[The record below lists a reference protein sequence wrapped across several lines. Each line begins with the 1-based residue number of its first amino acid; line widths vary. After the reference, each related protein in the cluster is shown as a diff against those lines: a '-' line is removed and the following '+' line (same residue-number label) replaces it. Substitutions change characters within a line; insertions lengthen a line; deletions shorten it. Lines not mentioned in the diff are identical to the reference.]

1 MKRKQVTFRCCITF
15 TYSQIVYCPDW
26 TCVWMFW
33 SPSRFVERK
42 WIFKTCH
49 LAFKYYV
56 RYIIHILICF
66 TLINLPLWQLL
77 WTRFY
82 SHPFFHNLVPFVAT
96 YFHDQA
102 TLSTSVLL
110 LQAYDNKWF
119 MVRNIRCTNLTKI
132 SLIWIIKIG
141 LQNAGHV
148 SLHMHVTVDSLF
160 YLST

>member
-15 TYSQIVYCPDW
+15 TYSQIVCCPDW

-56 RYIIHILICF
+56 RYIMHILICL
-66 TLINLPLWQLL
+66 TLSNLPLWQLL

-82 SHPFFHNLVPFVAT
+82 SHPFFTIWFRSWQLIFMTKQPYQHLCCYYKLMTISGSWWETFAAQTSQKFLPFE
-96 YFHDQA
+96 
-102 TLSTSVLL
+102 
-110 LQAYDNKWF
+110 
-119 MVRNIRCTNLTKI
+119 
-132 SLIWIIKIG
+132 
-141 LQNAGHV
+141 
-148 SLHMHVTVDSLF
+148 
-160 YLST
+160 

>member
-1 MKRKQVTFRCCITF
+1 M
-15 TYSQIVYCPDW
+15 
-26 TCVWMFW
+26 
-33 SPSRFVERK
+33 
-42 WIFKTCH
+42 
-49 LAFKYYV
+49 
-56 RYIIHILICF
+56 
-66 TLINLPLWQLL
+66 
-77 WTRFY
+77 
-82 SHPFFHNLVPFVAT
+82 AT

-110 LQAYDNKWF
+110 LHVQAFDNKWF

-132 SLIWIIKIG
+132 SPIRIIKVG